1 MDGLKT
7 FSMNFSE
14 LKAQIYSY
22 LGFRGVGESK
32 ETDELILSCLSDLEK
47 IAQFNYLY
55 RYFEELPEFL
65 SHPGYREL
73 LEGTTGVIL
82 SVMTLGAEVDKYL
95 NRLSRI
101 DMGKAVVFDASASA
115 YLEAKSDEFERGIGK
130 NLTYRFCPG
139 YGGTSIA
146 DLREIFALLRPERIG
161 ITLNES
167 NFMLPSKS
175 MAGVI
180 GVGKQ
185 KQKTCEGC
193 IILPHCKYREGGT
206 RCYSLAKK

>member
-1 MDGLKT
+1 
-7 FSMNFSE
+7 MNSSD

-32 ETDELILSCLSDLEK
+32 ETDDMIVSCLSELEM

-55 RYFEELPEFL
+55 RHFEEIPAFL

-82 SVMTLGAEVDKYL
+82 SVMTLGAEVDKRIT
-95 NRLSRI
+95 RLFRA
-101 DMGKAVVFDASASA
+101 DMGRAVVLDACASA
-115 YLEAKSDEFERGIGK
+115 YLEAKSDEFEKGIGE

-139 YGGTSIA
+139 YSGTSTA

-161 ITLNES
+161 VTLNES

-180 GVGKQ
+180 GVGK
-185 KQKTCEGC
+185 KSNKTCDGC
-193 IILPHCKYREGGT
+193 VLLPHCKYREAGT
-206 RCYSLAKK
+206 RCYSSAKK